1 MKTSNKNFAKIEANL
16 QNWLEDFDSVPNL
29 FFFIINLRLIY
40 LIFLIIYQFCFTFI
54 DYLQLKIKFIQ

>member
-29 FFFIINLRLIY
+29 FFFILHLRLIY
-40 LIFLIIYQFCFTFI
+40 LIFLIINEFCFTFL